1 MDAHPADVRSKPI
14 LGNCLRAARQARGL
28 TLKAVAARTGIALST
43 LSKVENQQM
52 SLTYDKL
59 LQLSAGLEM
68 EIAELFHPPGSVDAA
83 APLYTACRSIARARE
98 GQLVQTELYSHLNQ
112 CTDLLGKRMVPI
124 VAEVTARTL
133 DQFGPLMRHAGEEF
147 FHVLEGRVAV
157 HTEFYATAVLDPG
170 DGIYLDSGMGH
181 AYLNAGSGTARA
193 LCICSGDAP
202 DLFEQLVG
210 LTADARPDGPAPGG
224 AAEGRTAPGTAG
236 QSRPN
241 NWRRARQ

>member
-1 MDAHPADVRSKPI
+1 MDTHPADARSKPV
-14 LGNCLRAARQARGL
+14 LGACLRAARLARGL

-59 LQLSAGLEM
+59 LQLSAGLDM
-68 EIAELFHPPGSVDAA
+68 EIAELFHPPGSVAPA
-83 APLYTACRSIARARE
+83 APLGTARRSIARARE
-98 GQLVQTELYSHLNQ
+98 GQLVQTEFYSYLYQ

-147 FHVLEGRVAV
+147 FHVLGGCVAV
-157 HTEFYATAVLDPG
+157 HTEHYATALLGSG

-181 AYLNAGSGTARA
+181 AYLNAGPGTARA
-193 LCICSGDAP
+193 LCVCSGDTP

-210 LTADARPDGPAPGG
+210 LAVEARPDGPAL
-224 AAEGRTAPGTAG
+224 AVTAERRTAPETAR
-236 QSRPN
+236 QSRADK
-241 NWRRARQ
+241 RREARR